1 MALMITDREGG
12 CMGRVPKSVPGR
24 ETGLWE
30 RLPNSVMGA
39 GAVGWNVYNSF
50 SLFVLIAAQGHRC
63 RFYFA
68 PFRLLV
74 LASSKLK
81 RG

>member
-30 RLPNSVMGA
+30 RLFLAGLPNGVMGA
-39 GAVGWNVYNSF
+39 EAVGWNVYNSF
-50 SLFVLIAAQGHRC
+50 SFCSNRSAGTQMQVLLCTI
-63 RFYFA
+63 
-68 PFRLLV
+68 
-74 LASSKLK
+74 
-81 RG
+81 